1 MKLRHV
7 HACEGLKLAEQA
19 VQAARFAG
27 VHDDDI
33 LLVAGAETEKRAIAD
48 DRKLADTDL
57 VAATGRGAGI
67 GAATG
72 LLAGLAAVAIPPLG
86 VTLAGAAAI
95 GLVGAM
101 VGSLSSALL
110 GATVPD
116 PVRQQF
122 DEEIQAG
129 RVLVVLDA
137 EQPVLDAAG
146 DALAALGLRRLP
158 YEAPT
163 ALN

>member
-1 MKLRHV
+1 
-7 HACEGLKLAEQA
+7 
-19 VQAARFAG
+19 
-27 VHDDDI
+27 
-33 LLVAGAETEKRAIAD
+33 
-48 DRKLADTDL
+48 
-57 VAATGRGAGI
+57 
-67 GAATG
+67 
-72 LLAGLAAVAIPPLG
+72 
-86 VTLAGAAAI
+86 
-95 GLVGAM
+95 M

>member
-1 MKLRHV
+1 MKIRHV
-7 HACEGLKLAEQA
+7 YSSAGLQLAQQA
-19 VQAARFAG
+19 VEAARFAG

-33 LLVAGAETEKRAIAD
+33 LLVARSEVEKYAIED
-48 DRKLADTDL
+48 NRKLADTDL
-57 VAATGRGAGI
+57 VSATARGAGV

-72 LLAGLAAVAIPPLG
+72 LLAGLVAVAVPPLG
-86 VTLAGAAAI
+86 ITLAGAAAI
-95 GLVGAM
+95 GLAGAM

-122 DEEIQAG
+122 EDEINAG
-129 RVLVVLDA
+129 NILVVLDA
-137 EQPVLDAAG
+137 EATVLDAAG
-146 DALAALGLRRLP
+146 DALTALGLRYMP

-163 ALN
+163 ALS